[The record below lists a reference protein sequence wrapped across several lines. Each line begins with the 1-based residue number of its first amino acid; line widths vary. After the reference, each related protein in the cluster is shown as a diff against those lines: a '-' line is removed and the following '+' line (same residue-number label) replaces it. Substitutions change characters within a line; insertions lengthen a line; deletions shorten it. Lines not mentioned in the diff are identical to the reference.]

1 LADKS
6 GRLLLCISVWF
17 QAQALDMSMGGCAIV
32 SLVTLHLADLDHG
45 VGGCRICRQLLFSMT
60 VISARDFD
68 SCSGAIRD
76 VMIEMMVVF
85 AVAEASKYLRLKL
98 SQRAAP
104 WIPGA
109 FRRYDGHVRAE

>member
-1 LADKS
+1 
-6 GRLLLCISVWF
+6 
-17 QAQALDMSMGGCAIV
+17 
-32 SLVTLHLADLDHG
+32 
-45 VGGCRICRQLLFSMT
+45 MT